1 MSRVT
6 RDEVVDIVGRINDFR
21 IAEIIATGATAAE
34 VTEAFAWL
42 TEDEHLG
49 GDLERPLSGVV
60 AQVYEIL
67 RADEPDWEEEV
78 TSRD

>member
-6 RDEVVDIVGRINDFR
+6 RDDIVGIVGRISDSR

-42 TEDEHLG
+42 SEDEHLG
-49 GDLERPLSGVV
+49 GDLEKPLSGTV
-60 AQVYEIL
+60 ARVYEIL
-67 RADEPDWEEEV
+67 RADEPDWEDDV
-78 TSRD
+78 APRG